1 MQKVTE
7 TKKYFLD
14 LVGSSICGRP
24 VPLCPETVDTAM
36 LYKLSVRNAVQS
48 ILYLAVKSGAVTLPG
63 EILNKLEKSY
73 MAGLMREASQ
83 QEETDFIKCEFSKN
97 GADFMLLKGSHLKSL
112 YPVPEMRFMVD
123 MDILV
128 REKDMDKCRG
138 IVLSHGFYQKLDNG
152 KDIIFIKEP
161 CLTIEL
167 HKSLFQEGYFMHEYF
182 CDVWNKAESTASNEY
197 KMTYNDLYVYTLSH
211 LAEHY
216 LEAGSCFRPVMDLY
230 LMEKKLYEQL
240 DFEYITEQFKAL
252 GIDGFASKIR
262 RLCRCM
268 FDGEEYDDDLNIM
281 ENYIVLGPPVN
292 NANEASKTAVSQ
304 KSKAY
309 RIFSTVFP
317 NMHHMKLRFP
327 ILKKYPFLLPF
338 YWVIRL
344 FKYAFTKDRDIARKR
359 EGLKNADQ
367 NSADIMRRIFEK
379 SGFQLK

>member
-1 MQKVTE
+1 
-7 TKKYFLD
+7 
-14 LVGSSICGRP
+14 
-24 VPLCPETVDTAM
+24 
-36 LYKLSVRNAVQS
+36 
-48 ILYLAVKSGAVTLPG
+48 
-63 EILNKLEKSY
+63 
-73 MAGLMREASQ
+73 
-83 QEETDFIKCEFSKN
+83 
-97 GADFMLLKGSHLKSL
+97 
-112 YPVPEMRFMVD
+112 
-123 MDILV
+123 
-128 REKDMDKCRG
+128 
-138 IVLSHGFYQKLDNG
+138 
-152 KDIIFIKEP
+152 
-161 CLTIEL
+161 
-167 HKSLFQEGYFMHEYF
+167 MHEYF

-216 LEAGSCFRPVMDLY
+216 LEAGSCFRPGMDLY

-344 FKYAFTKDRDIARKR
+344 FKYAFTKDSGIAKKR

>member
-1 MQKVTE
+1 MQKITE

-24 VPLCPETVDTAM
+24 VPLCPESVDTVK

-48 ILYLAVKSGAVTLPG
+48 ILYLAVKNGAVTLPD
-63 EILNKLEKSY
+63 EILKKLEKSY

-83 QEETDFIKCEFSKN
+83 QEETDFIKREFSNN
-97 GADFMLLKGSHLKSL
+97 GVDFMLLKGSHLKSL

-128 REKDMDKCRG
+128 REKDIEKCRG
-138 IVLSHGFYQKLDNG
+138 IVLSRGFYQKADNG
-152 KDIIFIKEP
+152 KDIILIKEP

-167 HKSLFQEGYFMHEYF
+167 HKTLFQEGYFMHEYF
-182 CDVWNKAESTASNEY
+182 CDVWDKAESNGNNEF
-197 KMTYNDLYVYTLSH
+197 KMTYNDLYVYTLAH

-230 LMEKKLYEQL
+230 LMENKLYEKL
-240 DFEYITEQFKAL
+240 DFEYITEQFKTL

-268 FDGEEYDDDLNIM
+268 FDGEEYDDDLSIM
-281 ENYIVLGPPVN
+281 ENYIVLGPPVD
-292 NANEASKTAVSQ
+292 NADEASRTAVSQ
-304 KSKAY
+304 KTKVS
-309 RIFSTVFP
+309 RIFSAVFP
-317 NMHHMKLRFP
+317 NLHHMELRFP
-327 ILKKYPFLLPF
+327 ILKKYPFLLPL

-344 FKYAFTKDRDIARKR
+344 FKYAFTKDRDIVRKR
-359 EGLKNADQ
+359 EGLKNTDK

-379 SGFQLK
+379 SGFQFK